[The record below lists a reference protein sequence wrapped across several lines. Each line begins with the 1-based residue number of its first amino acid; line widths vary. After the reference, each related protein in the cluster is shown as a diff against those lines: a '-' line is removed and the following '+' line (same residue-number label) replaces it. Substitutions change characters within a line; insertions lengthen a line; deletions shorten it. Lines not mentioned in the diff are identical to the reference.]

1 MTTTGPLTAPIAP
14 LVVPR
19 PRLVVFDVTDAE
31 KTVHA
36 LHELIPGHSFIVRDH
51 WTQPPNESTDVSI
64 WIWQSDLEEF
74 EASVGSLLRDLAFP
88 LAATGSPYVV
98 MLPFGADALQPRSLA
113 IDDIALL
120 DVEDF
125 GTLLCED
132 GVAVSEPLLPTLR
145 GRCPLTP
152 IEEQL
157 QKALHGVAL
166 DVKAQVRFD
175 RYTLDFLVESDG
187 LRLGVEA
194 DGHAYH
200 EPDRDA
206 LRDAKLRD
214 AGLADVL
221 RFTGSEIHRDAADC
235 AARVLSRIT
244 LASPNHRR
252 RYHKD
257 KLDESQSAAV
267 SHERGAARVLAPAG
281 AGKTRVLVNR
291 IVKLVERGGD
301 PDRILALA
309 FNKKA
314 ADQLER
320 RLHELAI
327 PTSNELFGPQQGVHV
342 ATFNAFGHRFQN
354 ERTEPGSFRVV
365 NDDRVWTQLMS
376 SALSANGI
384 TLKRSKRG
392 TDPMR
397 GFLNSMERTRADLAS
412 PWSLEVE
419 IERVGDNHVDVV
431 PFQPIHDE
439 FERRR
444 IDRQIQTFS
453 DQITTA
459 LRTLLDSPLER
470 RHAQRW
476 FQHVLVDEYQDLDAA
491 QLGLVEVLSR
501 PHRNLFVVGD
511 DDQLI
516 YSWRFARLTNI
527 LAFHER
533 LPAEPHAKTYTLGT
547 NYRSARAIVDS
558 SRRLIDHNQTRV
570 GKDITPRD
578 DADAGSVRYYS
589 SPDFDLRSTAL
600 LDFVASQRSRC
611 GSWRR
616 IAVLCR
622 YRAQQVLVAHALDR
636 AGIPRTH
643 LLSYRLFADPQMR
656 LVRDYIELVRQPQ
669 KATGEL
675 LASLLNKP
683 NRYASN
689 ALVEEI
695 RSAPAAWAR
704 LGDLSSRQPNDPFR
718 SSALAEF
725 RATVEALNH
734 EFQRRRPTAPQLLE
748 EVVNA
753 FDLRRFWDDKQPSK
767 MRKLDDAD
775 PTNLLF
781 LIRILAQDK
790 PDPTEFLA
798 EWDAAAEAEVK
809 EGNAQD
815 DTLEREEDE
824 ETDRVVIS
832 TIHAAKGREYHSVCL
847 WDYWS
852 DITKLDEAELEEE
865 RRVFYV
871 GMTRAE
877 DSLLV
882 TLDAERGI
890 HPFVVES
897 IAPQRSDE
905 LSVVRARRND
915 AAIEA
920 RDAAL
925 EVNALESELVRLHNG
940 ELLADSERALR
951 ELPARINELDAAL
964 RPFEDQLA
972 RLNRVR
978 DLRGRRRAELTSKA
992 HDLRVERQQAQ
1003 TDLDESNQHV
1013 RYLRGDPTAHGRVIE
1028 VRIED
1033 ARRRLDDL
1041 MAEQERL
1048 DQRLI
1053 ELELLAS
1060 VGSRPK
1066 VP

>member
-1 MTTTGPLTAPIAP
+1 MTTTGSRTTPIAP
-14 LVVPR
+14 LLTPR
-19 PRLVVFDVTDAE
+19 PRLVVFDVRDAE
-31 KTVHA
+31 ETIQA
-36 LHELIPGHSFIVRDH
+36 LYELMPHHSFTVRSD
-51 WTQPPNESTDVSI
+51 WAQLPTATAVPI
-64 WIWQSDLEEF
+64 WIWREDLEKF
-74 EASVGSLLRDLAFP
+74 EASAGSLLRNLAFP
-88 LAATGSPYVV
+88 LAATGSAYVV
-98 MLPFGADALQPRSLA
+98 MLPFAAEALQPRSLA
-113 IDDIALL
+113 VDEIALL

-125 GTLLCED
+125 GNLLCDD
-132 GVAVSEPLLPTLR
+132 GIAVSAPLLPTLR

-157 QKALHGVAL
+157 EQALHSAGL

-200 EPDRDA
+200 ALERDA
-206 LRDAKLRD
+206 ARDANLRN

-221 RFTGSEIHRDAADC
+221 RFTGAEIHRDAGEC

-244 LASPNHRR
+244 LAPNHPR
-252 RYHKD
+252 RYRRD

-267 SHERGAARVLAPAG
+267 GHEQGAARVLAPAG

-291 IVKLVERGGD
+291 IVELVERGED

-327 PTSNELFGPQQGVHV
+327 PTSNELFGAQHGVRV

-365 NDDRVWTQLMS
+365 NDDRVWTGIMS
-376 SALSANGI
+376 SALSANDIALNG
-384 TLKRSKRG
+384 SKRG
-392 TDPMR
+392 SDPMR
-397 GFLNSMERTRADLAS
+397 RFLNSMERTRADLAS
-412 PWSLEVE
+412 PRSLEVE
-419 IERVGDNHVDVV
+419 TERINDNHVDVV
-431 PFQPIHDE
+431 PFQPIHHE

-444 IDRQIQTFS
+444 INRQIQTFS

-459 LRTLLDSPLER
+459 LRALLDSPLER

-476 FQHVLVDEYQDLDAA
+476 FEHVLVDEYQDLNAA
-491 QLGLVEVLSR
+491 QLGLVEILSR

-533 LPAEPHAKTYTLGT
+533 LPAEPHAKTYTLRT
-547 NYRSARAIVDS
+547 NYRSARAIVDAL
-558 SRRLIDHNQTRV
+558 RRLIDHNQTRV
-570 GKDITPRD
+570 GKDIAPRD
-578 DADAGSVRYYS
+578 DADAGSVRYFS

-600 LDFVASQRSRC
+600 LDFVAAQRSRC
-611 GSWRR
+611 GAWRR

-636 AGIPRTH
+636 AKIPRTP
-643 LLSYRLFADPQMR
+643 LLSYRLFADPQMQ
-656 LVRDYIELVRQPQ
+656 LVRDYIQLVRQPRN
-669 KATGEL
+669 ASGGL

-683 NRYASN
+683 NRYVSN
-689 ALVEEI
+689 ALLDEI
-695 RSAPAAWAR
+695 RGASAARAR
-704 LGDLSSRQPNDPFR
+704 LGDVSTQASDAFKTT
-718 SSALAEF
+718 ALAEF
-725 RATVEALNH
+725 CATVEALNR
-734 EFQRRRPTAPQLLE
+734 EFQQRRPTTPQLLE

-753 FDLRRFWDDKQPSK
+753 FGLRRLWDDKQPSK
-767 MRKLDDAD
+767 TRTLDDAD

-798 EWDAAAEAEVK
+798 EWDAAAEAEIM
-809 EGNAQD
+809 EGNAQE

-832 TIHAAKGREYHSVCL
+832 TIHASKGREYHSVCL

-852 DITKLDEAELEEE
+852 DVTELGEAELEEE

-882 TLDAERGI
+882 TLDAERGT

-905 LSVVRARRND
+905 LAALRARRND

-920 RDAAL
+920 RDAAA
-925 EVNALESELVRLHNG
+925 EVNALESDFVRLHDG
-940 ELLADSERALR
+940 ELLTDSERALR
-951 ELPARINELDAAL
+951 ELPARISQLDTAL
-964 RPFEDQLA
+964 RPLEDELA
-972 RLNRVR
+972 RLNRAR
-978 DLRGRRRAELTSKA
+978 DIRGRRRAELTRKA
-992 HDLRVERQQAQ
+992 DELRVEREQAQ
-1003 TDLDESNQHV
+1003 TDLDESDQHV

-1028 VRIED
+1028 VRLED
-1033 ARRRLDDL
+1033 ARRRFDDL
-1041 MAEQERL
+1041 VAEQERL

-1053 ELELLAS
+1053 ELDILTSA
-1060 VGSRPK
+1060 GSGPK
-1066 VP
+1066 AT